1 MQFVTEDSS
10 WDNNLQAKFSNS
22 NKRTDGHVYVVNFQ
36 HGSWMENIRNK
47 EHRQTDINKCVEEFI
62 CHWGHNSI
70 VSPFV
75 LDHVGQIGDEAGH
88 TYLVFKINFFPL
100 SRN

>member
-36 HGSWMENIRNK
+36 HGSW
-47 EHRQTDINKCVEEFI
+47 
-62 CHWGHNSI
+62 
-70 VSPFV
+70 
-75 LDHVGQIGDEAGH
+75 IGKH
-88 TYLVFKINFFPL
+88 
-100 SRN
+100 